1 MRQNFTLFDREI
13 TTKTNPLLLLFIILS
28 FDEKQQL
35 SATTT
40 RLHYRIIMSG
50 KGKGKGGRGE
60 KKSTTASAKAGL
72 QFPVGRIG
80 RYLRQ
85 GKYATRMGAGAPVYL
100 AAVLEYLCA
109 EILELAGNAARD
121 NKKSR
126 IVPRHITLA
135 VKNDEELNK
144 LLGGVTSKSY
154 ALVLS
159 MISSEISLTFVG
171 NSCVCFSCFRW
182 CLAQHSRRPSSQEV
196 DQVNLQVAFGETKSI
211 HNWVFSY
218 PLLKPK
224 TFCIFIFSCLVERF
238 SVVCCTIWHPCPT
251 IVFE

>member
-1 MRQNFTLFDREI
+1 
-13 TTKTNPLLLLFIILS
+13 
-28 FDEKQQL
+28 
-35 SATTT
+35 
-40 RLHYRIIMSG
+40 MSG

-135 VKNDEELNK
+135 VKNDE
-144 LLGGVTSKSY
+144 VSPMP
-154 ALVLS
+154 V
-159 MISSEISLTFVG
+159 SL
-171 NSCVCFSCFRW
+171 
-182 CLAQHSRRPSSQEV
+182 
-196 DQVNLQVAFGETKSI
+196 
-211 HNWVFSY
+211 
-218 PLLKPK
+218 
-224 TFCIFIFSCLVERF
+224 F
-238 SVVCCTIWHPCPT
+238 SVKHLHLSHITYQFICL
-251 IVFE
+251 